1 MQFYYAVALCF
12 LGALIRHTAAESAVQ
27 LPTGPLFLPNNSTG
41 AAVVVTSGY
50 TRIYYLAPDGSIHE
64 LRGSGVPRPGAP
76 YVDILRVPASK
87 VRANSPLAAVE
98 LKKDDEDIR
107 LYFVGA
113 DNYLKEY
120 LIPALTDGD
129 LNNVKYAVRPGS
141 NFLYAVSVVD
151 SYAPRVG
158 YQCASGNLCEANY
171 DSRWHTQEL

>member
-1 MQFYYAVALCF
+1 MDEYKTCSPARFLPVFWWIAFFVEINFHFTIMQFYYAVALCF

-87 VRANSPLAAVE
+87 VRTNSPLAAVG
-98 LKKDDEDIR
+98 LKKDDEDVR
-107 LYFVGA
+107 VCLSGESDCRA
-113 DNYLKEY
+113 DLSFCRSGFTSSAPTIISRN
-120 LIPALTDGD
+120 T
-129 LNNVKYAVRPGS
+129 
-141 NFLYAVSVVD
+141 
-151 SYAPRVG
+151 SY
-158 YQCASGNLCEANY
+158 QL
-171 DSRWHTQEL
+171 